1 MQTGMVQLR
10 NVPGEDE
17 ATDPYNVNFAANW
30 DQIVNKAE
38 CVACTGFTGD
48 VSTAGMTNMTGATAI
63 PVDFDGGACINEP
76 VATHPYQVVFDSSA
90 GGSDTYSI
98 ITGAT
103 NNVTPGNIA
112 SAITVTTGAY
122 DVFIRHPYLSP
133 NFPDATNFE
142 WDIDTTIPADT
153 DTDGYILIATVNGST
168 VTQIVTG
175 SLWADRLKL
184 GTTTAQY
191 FFART

>member
-1 MQTGMVQLR
+1 MVQLR

-17 ATDPYNVNFAANW
+17 ADDPYNVNFASDW

-38 CVACTGFTGD
+38 CVACTGFSGD
-48 VSTAGMTNMTGATAI
+48 VSTAGMTNMTGAATI
-63 PVDFDGGACINEP
+63 PVDYDGGSCINEP
-76 VATHPYQVVFDSSA
+76 AASHPYQVVFVSTA
-90 GGSDTYSI
+90 FGSDTYSI
-98 ITGAT
+98 VTGAT

-112 SAITVTTGAY
+112 STITVTTGAY

-133 NFPDATNFE
+133 NFPNTTNFE

-153 DTDGYILIATVNGST
+153 DTDGYILIATVVGSS

-175 SLWADRLKL
+175 SLWGDRLKL
-184 GTTTAQY
+184 GTATAQY
-191 FFART
+191 YFARV

>member
-1 MQTGMVQLR
+1 MVQLR
-10 NVPGEDE
+10 NVPNEDE
-17 ATDPYNVNFAANW
+17 ADDPYNVNFAASW

-48 VSTAGMTNMTGATAI
+48 VTTDGMFGMTSATAI
-63 PVDFDGGACINEP
+63 PVEYDGGECISEP

-98 ITGAT
+98 VTGAT
-103 NNVTPGNIA
+103 NNITPGNIA
-112 SAITVTTGAY
+112 STITVATGAY

-133 NFPDATNFE
+133 NFPDTTNFE

-175 SLWADRLKL
+175 SLWGDRLKL

-191 FFART
+191 YFARV

>member
-1 MQTGMVQLR
+1 VR

-17 ATDPYNVNFAANW
+17 ADDPYNVNFAANW

-48 VSTAGMTNMTGATAI
+48 VSTDGMFGMTNATAI
-63 PVDFDGGACINEP
+63 PVDYDGGECINEP
-76 VATHPYQVVFDSSA
+76 VTTHPYQVVYVSTA

-98 ITGAT
+98 VTGAT

-112 SAITVTTGAY
+112 STITVTTGAY

-133 NFPDATNFE
+133 NFPDTTNFE

-153 DTDGYILIATVNGST
+153 DTDGYILIATVVGSS
-168 VTQIVTG
+168 VTQLVTG
-175 SLWADRLKL
+175 SLNADRIKV
-184 GTTTAQY
+184 GTATANY
-191 FFART
+191 YFARV